1 MADIVSPHHHLDLPP
16 LESLDRHRIE
26 VFHDADL
33 DEMSILFYGREQPNY
48 VDPINNV
55 LAALRDVGSDIVVGV
70 VFSRFL
76 KQVILDVPESRIFF
90 ADATI
95 LTGDHALDPS
105 SDVPAHPS
113 FATRLHSATR
123 AALRAM
129 KQSWESGVAVDE
141 DEQRRRVF
149 QAIPTL
155 CQ

>member
-1 MADIVSPHHHLDLPP
+1 MANIVSPHHHLDLPP
-16 LESLDRHRIE
+16 LESLDRNHIE
-26 VFHDADL
+26 VFYDADL

-48 VDPINNV
+48 VDPVNDV
-55 LAALRDVGSDIVVGV
+55 LAALRDTGSDVVVGV

-90 ADATI
+90 DDATI
-95 LTGDHALDPS
+95 LTGDHALDPPS
-105 SDVPAHPS
+105 NGPAHPS
-113 FATRLHSATR
+113 LATRLQSATR

-129 KQSWESGVAVDE
+129 KQGWASGVAVDA

-155 CQ
+155 CP